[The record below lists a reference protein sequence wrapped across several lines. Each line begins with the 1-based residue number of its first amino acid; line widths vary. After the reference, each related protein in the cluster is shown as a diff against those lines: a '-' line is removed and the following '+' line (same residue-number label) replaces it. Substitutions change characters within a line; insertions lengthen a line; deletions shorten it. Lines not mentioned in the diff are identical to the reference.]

1 MHSQSE
7 QEQAR
12 WNQIMENFYL
22 LFARVND
29 IGVHQNQLEAKLDLT
44 TRAMDHYSAE
54 QQSMAQEVR
63 ATSRAVAKLTQASH
77 SKEIQSDTSSESSAE
92 ILDQPFDNAVFAKSS
107 GKDSRRSQGHKF
119 HQLPYQ
125 ALPKLHFPSFDGT
138 NPKIWKEKCL
148 DYFKIFNI
156 TEQMW
161 VTAASIHFEDKVAK
175 WLSAYKQQKSLG
187 TWDEFCK
194 AVEDQFGADD
204 YRTALSELLALKQS
218 SSIEEYT
225 STFEAL
231 RFEICLH
238 NSNYDELFFVSKYIA
253 GLHDEVRVAVEAQIP
268 PTVPQAALIAK
279 IQQRILDRNKL
290 KQTKYYGNSK
300 QGATSSSKPVVPPT
314 NLRRE
319 RQLREYHRTNVE
331 DTLAE
336 EFYQLSL
343 NALSTVDKSRCI
355 KLRALVGNKA
365 GLCCTPTTAKQVK
378 LPSGEILKTSS
389 QVTDLSWWCQGHTL
403 VTSFQVLDMAPYDI
417 LGYDWLSAHSPMICD
432 WENRTIEFQYKNQS
446 ILLKGVP
453 STSVQL
459 AAITPEQLW
468 KATKGN
474 DIWAFAVV
482 EIPPVT
488 HVSDVPPAVQSL
500 LSQFQDVFQEPTTL
514 PPARSYDHAIPLIP
528 GVVPVNSRPYRY
540 SPLYKSEIE
549 KQVKQLL
556 QAGLITHSHSPFASP
571 VLLVKKKDGT
581 WRFCVDYRKLNDL
594 TIKNKFPLPVIEEIL
609 DELAGAHYFT
619 KLDMR
624 SGYHQVRML
633 EQDEYK
639 TAFKTHH
646 GHYQFKVMPFG
657 LTNAPA
663 TFQCIMN
670 EVLQPFLRKFVLVFL
685 DNILIYS
692 PTWDQHLTH
701 ISQVLQTLREH
712 KLYLKPSKCSFAQT
726 SVEYLGHII
735 SGQGV
740 ATDPSKT
747 TAMQRWPTPTSVTEL
762 RGFLGLTNYYRRFV
776 KNYGIIAKPLT
787 QLLHKNQFQWSQEAD
802 QAFHNLKE
810 ALTHTPVLAL
820 PYFTEPF
827 TIETDACGDGIGAVL
842 MQQGRPIAFL
852 SKALSVKHLALSIYE
867 KEFLAIILAVEK
879 W

>member
-1 MHSQSE
+1 
-7 QEQAR
+7 
-12 WNQIMENFYL
+12 
-22 LFARVND
+22 
-29 IGVHQNQLEAKLDLT
+29 
-44 TRAMDHYSAE
+44 
-54 QQSMAQEVR
+54 
-63 ATSRAVAKLTQASH
+63 
-77 SKEIQSDTSSESSAE
+77 
-92 ILDQPFDNAVFAKSS
+92 
-107 GKDSRRSQGHKF
+107 
-119 HQLPYQ
+119 
-125 ALPKLHFPSFDGT
+125 
-138 NPKIWKEKCL
+138 
-148 DYFKIFNI
+148 
-156 TEQMW
+156 
-161 VTAASIHFEDKVAK
+161 
-175 WLSAYKQQKSLG
+175 
-187 TWDEFCK
+187 
-194 AVEDQFGADD
+194 
-204 YRTALSELLALKQS
+204 
-218 SSIEEYT
+218 
-225 STFEAL
+225 
-231 RFEICLH
+231 
-238 NSNYDELFFVSKYIA
+238 
-253 GLHDEVRVAVEAQIP
+253 
-268 PTVPQAALIAK
+268 
-279 IQQRILDRNKL
+279 
-290 KQTKYYGNSK
+290 
-300 QGATSSSKPVVPPT
+300 
-314 NLRRE
+314 
-319 RQLREYHRTNVE
+319 E

-355 KLRALVGNKA
+355 KLRALVGNKVMLLLLDSGSSHSIISTDFVQQA

-403 VTSFQVLDMAPYDI
+403 VTSFQVLDMAPYDAI

-446 ILLKGVP
+446 IMLKGVP
-453 STSVQL
+453 STPVQL

-482 EIPPVT
+482 ETPPVT

-514 PPARSYDHAIPLIP
+514 PPARSYYHAIPLIP
-528 GVVPVNSRPYRY
+528 GAVPVNSRPYRY
-540 SPLYKSEIE
+540 SPLHKSEIE
-549 KQVKQLL
+549 QQVKQLL
-556 QAGLITHSHSPFASP
+556 QASLITHSHSPFASP
-571 VLLVKKKDGT
+571 VLLDGT

-609 DELAGAHYFT
+609 DEFAGAHYFT

-685 DNILIYS
+685 DDILIYS

-701 ISQVLQTLREH
+701 ISQCGIFGAYH
-712 KLYLKPSKCSFAQT
+712 F
-726 SVEYLGHII
+726 
-735 SGQGV
+735 
-740 ATDPSKT
+740 KT

-787 QLLHKNQFQWSQEAD
+787 QLLHKNQFQWSQEGD
-802 QAFHNLKE
+802 QAFHKLKE

-820 PYFTEPF
+820 PDFIEPF

-879 W
+879 WRQYLQRQEFVIKTDHQSVLLE